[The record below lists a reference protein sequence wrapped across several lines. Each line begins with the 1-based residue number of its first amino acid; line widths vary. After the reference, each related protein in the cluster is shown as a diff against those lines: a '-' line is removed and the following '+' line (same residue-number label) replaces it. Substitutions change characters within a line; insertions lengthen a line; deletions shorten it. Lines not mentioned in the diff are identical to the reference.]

1 MSADGDPLSDRY
13 SPIASPDR
21 HPDFQSTSAFPT
33 ISTAA
38 FSSSSS
44 SSASASSSA
53 AAAAADPPSVL
64 SRQSSLPRPDP
75 GPSLKRPGS
84 PLLRKTHSFKLDEG
98 YGEGAEESQSFQET
112 HCESQDAAH
121 DDYRPPDSPSGAAE
135 VRVPRW
141 MMDLSDD
148 VRKELAYKLVRS
160 LPTSAIASIVERLI
174 PVLHLD
180 FITLLPSELSLQI
193 LSYLPPKSLLNAS
206 LASRTWRK
214 FAMEPRLWK
223 GLYRAE
229 GWSLND
235 EEAFEFEREMRGE
248 SKRKLQ
254 QEAEL
259 FMRTRFVGYN
269 GGSSS
274 TDNMSTAAT
283 MGSEPRSMSS
293 FSTQQHTP
301 PASFQSSHTTP
312 DEEDMYPSP
321 FVPQRTNPILMA
333 ASSADPANITSITTY
348 GLTHPRL
355 NWAFVF
361 RNRKKLEENW
371 RTNKYTSFQMPDPAF
386 AHEGHSECIYTIQHS
401 AKYLLSGSRD
411 RSIKIWN
418 IHSRRLVKS
427 LTGHEGSVLCL
438 QFDDSAHEDVIFSG
452 SSDTNVIV
460 WRFSTGERLRTI
472 TKAHSESVLNL
483 RFNQKYVVTCSKDKC
498 VKVWSRAGLQFGDG
512 EYEAAVRQ
520 IQLGNNRLIDPSQ
533 LPHYI
538 QMTGHARPTKDLPPL
553 TLIHT
558 LVGHNAAVNAIQLN
572 GDEVVSASGDRLIKL
587 WNLKTGY
594 CEKTYVGHKKGIA
607 CIQYDGVKIVSGSS
621 DKSIRVWDKASQA
634 EIARLEGHTG
644 LVRTVQAGGPRN
656 ARIVSGGYD
665 ETIRIWRRED
675 ENGELDDGENPGIFG
690 SLRDGVSWRT
700 TGILR
705 HVNEAPPARSHH
717 HLAQA
722 AAAAAAANAA
732 VMQQPPPPPPPPP
745 QPNPPAAIAPPNP
758 ANPALNAAQNAFI
771 NVNTH
776 VANNA
781 APAPPPQ
788 PHPHPHPVAHP
799 HPPPPQFNVAP
810 IPPANVQQFL
820 PQPWNPQNH
829 NLAAPA
835 AAAQNQNKVFKLQ
848 FDARFVWCCS
858 QDMRIVGWDFAA
870 NDPDIIEASRF
881 F

>member
-1 MSADGDPLSDRY
+1 MSSDGDPLSDRY
-13 SPIASPDR
+13 TSIASPDLDR
-21 HPDFQSTSAFPT
+21 QLVSPLSTTGFL
-33 ISTAA
+33 
-38 FSSSSS
+38 
-44 SSASASSSA
+44 SA
-53 AAAAADPPSVL
+53 AAASTE
-64 SRQSSLPRPDP
+64 SSNPRPEP
-75 GPSLKRPGS
+75 GSSLKRPGS
-84 PLLRKTHSFKLDEG
+84 PLLRKAHSFRLDEG
-98 YGEGAEESQSFQET
+98 YGEGAEESQSFQEGN
-112 HCESQDAAH
+112 CGSQDTEGH
-121 DDYRPPDSPSGAAE
+121 DYNPPGTPSSASE

-141 MMDLSDD
+141 MMELNDD
-148 VRKELAYKLVRS
+148 CALLTRFRTELAYKLVRS

-223 GLYRAE
+223 GLYRGE

-248 SKRKLQ
+248 GKRKLQ
-254 QEAEL
+254 QDAEN
-259 FMRTRFVGYN
+259 FMRTRFN
-269 GGSSS
+269 GCSNASGAPSV
-274 TDNMSTAAT
+274 DATAT
-283 MGSEPRSMSS
+283 TGNETHPMQNFPN
-293 FSTQQHTP
+293 QQHTP
-301 PASFQSSHTTP
+301 PAPFSSNHATP

-321 FVPQRTNPILMA
+321 FVPHRANPVLLA
-333 ASSADPANITSITTY
+333 ASSVDPANVTSITTY
-348 GLTHPRL
+348 GLTHPRI

-361 RNRKKLEENW
+361 RNRRKLEENW
-371 RTNKYTSFQMPDPAF
+371 RTNKYVSFQMPDPAF

-418 IHSRRLVKS
+418 IHTRRLVRS
-427 LTGHEGSVLCL
+427 LAGHEGSVLCL
-438 QFDDSAHEDVIFSG
+438 QFDDSPQEDVIFSG

-483 RFNQKYVVTCSKDKC
+483 RFNGKYVVTCSKDKC
-498 VKVWSRAGLQFGDG
+498 VKVWSRNQLQFGEP
-512 EYEAAVRQ
+512 EYQSAVRQ
-520 IQLGNNRLIDPSQ
+520 IQLGHNRLIDPSQ

-538 QMTGHARPTKDLPPL
+538 QMAGHSRPTKDLPPL

-558 LVGHNAAVNAIQLN
+558 LIGHNAAVNAIQLN
-572 GDEVVSASGDRLIKL
+572 GEEVVSASGDRLIKL
-587 WNLKTGY
+587 WDLKTGY
-594 CEKTYVGHKKGIA
+594 CEKTYLGHKKGIA

-621 DKSIRVWDKASQA
+621 DKTIRVWDKASQA
-634 EIARLEGHTG
+634 EIAKLDGHSG
-644 LVRTVQAGGPRN
+644 LVRTVQAGGPWN
-656 ARIVSGGYD
+656 GRIVSGGYD

-675 ENGELDDGENPGIFG
+675 ENGDLDDGMNPGIFG
-690 SLRDGVSWRT
+690 SLRDGVTWRT

-705 HVNEAPPARSHH
+705 HVNEIPPGRYNSQGLAHASVAATIVGDQHQHLHAP
-717 HLAQA
+717 
-722 AAAAAAANAA
+722 
-732 VMQQPPPPPPPPP
+732 
-745 QPNPPAAIAPPNP
+745 
-758 ANPALNAAQNAFI
+758 
-771 NVNTH
+771 
-776 VANNA
+776 
-781 APAPPPQ
+781 
-788 PHPHPHPVAHP
+788 P
-799 HPPPPQFNVAP
+799 HPPAPHFNVAP

-829 NLAAPA
+829 NLAPPAPGL
-835 AAAQNQNKVFKLQ
+835 QNQNKVFKLQ

>member
-1 MSADGDPLSDRY
+1 MSSNGDPHLDRN
-13 SPIASPDR
+13 SATATPTIDR
-21 HPDFQSTSAFPT
+21 EFTTPHPSTYAATSTSL
-33 ISTAA
+33 
-38 FSSSSS
+38 FSSIGHHQP
-44 SSASASSSA
+44 ASEA
-53 AAAAADPPSVL
+53 
-64 SRQSSLPRPDP
+64 

-84 PLLRKTHSFKLDEG
+84 PLLRKTHSFRLDEG
-98 YGEGAEESQSFQET
+98 YGEGVEESQSFQDSQG
-112 HCESQDAAH
+112 ESRENIRDVDQFSH
-121 DDYRPPDSPSGAAE
+121 SPSG
-135 VRVPRW
+135 VPDIPIPDW
-141 MMDLSDD
+141 MMELSDD
-148 VRKELAYKLVRS
+148 VRGA
-160 LPTSAIASIVERLI
+160 IVEKLI
-174 PVLHLD
+174 PILHLD

-206 LASRTWRK
+206 LASKTWRK
-214 FAMEPRLWK
+214 FAMEPRIWK
-223 GLYRAE
+223 GLYKGE
-229 GWSLND
+229 GWSLNE

-248 SKRKLQ
+248 GKRKLQ
-254 QEAEL
+254 QEAES
-259 FMRTRFVGYN
+259 FMRTRYLGYN
-269 GGSSS
+269 GVPGSSM
-274 TDNMSTAAT
+274 DNMSTAAT
-283 MGSEPRSMSS
+283 AGSETRSMSS
-293 FSTQQHTP
+293 FSTGQQPTP
-301 PASFQSSHTTP
+301 PTSFQSAHTTP
-312 DEEDMYPSP
+312 DEEDLYPSP
-321 FVPQRTNPILMA
+321 SVPQRANPVFLA
-333 ASSADPANITSITTY
+333 SSSADPANITSITTY

-371 RTNKYTSFQMPDPAF
+371 RTNKYESFQMPDPAY

-401 AKYLLSGSRD
+401 TKYLLSGSRD

-418 IHSRRLVKS
+418 IHTRRLVKS

-438 QFDDSAHEDVIFSG
+438 QFDDSPQEDVIFSG

-460 WRFSTGERLRTI
+460 WRFSTGERLKTI
-472 TKAHSESVLNL
+472 TKAHTESVLNL

-498 VKVWSRAGLQFGDG
+498 VKVWSRNAMQAGEDG
-512 EYEAAVRQ
+512 YDAAVRQ

-533 LPHYI
+533 FPQYI
-538 QMTGHARPTKDLPPL
+538 QMAGSSRPAKDLPAL

-644 LVRTVQAGGPRN
+644 LVRTVQAGGPKN

-675 ENGELDDGENPGIFG
+675 ENGDLDDGENPGIFG
-690 SLRDGVSWRT
+690 TLRDGVSWRT

-705 HVNEAPPARSHH
+705 HVNEAPAPRPHAH
-717 HLAQA
+717 AFAA

-732 VMQQPPPPPPPPP
+732 ALQQAAAQQN
-745 QPNPPAAIAPPNP
+745 QPAAAPPANP
-758 ANPALNAAQNAFI
+758 TNPALNAAQNAFI
-771 NVNTH
+771 GANAPNNV
-776 VANNA
+776 
-781 APAPPPQ
+781 APPPP
-788 PHPHPHPVAHP
+788 PHPMA
-799 HPPPPQFNVAP
+799 PQYNVAP
-810 IPPANVQQFL
+810 IPPPNVHQLL
-820 PQPWNPQNH
+820 PQPWNPHNH
-829 NLAAPA
+829 NLAPA
-835 AAAQNQNKVFKLQ
+835 AQAQNQNKVFKLQ

>member
-13 SPIASPDR
+13 QAIAAPDLQ
-21 HPDFQSTSAFPT
+21 PDFHPSLPFPT
-33 ISTAA
+33 ISTSGA
-38 FSSSSS
+38 FF
-44 SSASASSSA
+44 ASPA
-53 AAAAADPPSVL
+53 AAAAASASPSSAAARSPL
-64 SRQSSLPRPDP
+64 INPRSSSLPRPDP
-75 GPSLKRPGS
+75 GPSLKRPDS
-84 PLLRKTHSFKLDEG
+84 PLLRKTHSFRLDEG
-98 YGEGAEESQSFQET
+98 YGEGAEESQPFQDS
-112 HCESQDAAH
+112 HCDSQDTVR
-121 DDYRPPDSPSGAAE
+121 DGYSSPGSPSGAAE

-141 MMDLSDD
+141 MMELSDD

-206 LASRTWRK
+206 LASKTWRK

-248 SKRKLQ
+248 GKRKLQ
-254 QEAEL
+254 QEAEA

-269 GGSSS
+269 NGSASS
-274 TDNMSTAAT
+274 ENMSAAAT

-301 PASFQSSHTTP
+301 PASFQSNHTTP

-321 FVPQRTNPILMA
+321 FVPQRTNPVLMA
-333 ASSADPANITSITTY
+333 ASTADPANVTSITTY

-371 RTNKYTSFQMPDPAF
+371 RTNKYISFQMPDPAF

-438 QFDDSAHEDVIFSG
+438 QFDDSPHEDVIFSG

-460 WRFSTGERLRTI
+460 WKFSTGERVRTI

-498 VKVWSRAGLQFGDG
+498 VKVWSRAQLQFGDG

-572 GDEVVSASGDRLIKL
+572 GHEVVSASGDRLIKL
-587 WNLKTGY
+587 WNLKTGL

-705 HVNEAPPARSHH
+705 HVNEIPRAHGHA
-717 HLAQA
+717 LAQA
-722 AAAAAAANAA
+722 AAAAAVANAA
-732 VMQQPPPPPPPPP
+732 VMQQQQPPPPPPPP
-745 QPNPPAAIAPPNP
+745 ATIVPPNP
-758 ANPALNAAQNAFI
+758 ANPALNAAQNAFA
-771 NVNTH
+771 NVNNH
-776 VANNA
+776 A
-781 APAPPPQ
+781 AGNPGPPPPPP
-788 PHPHPHPVAHP
+788 PHPHAH
-799 HPPPPQFNVAP
+799 HPPPPHFNVAP

-829 NLAAPA
+829 NLAPPA

-870 NDPDIIEASRF
+870 NDQDIIEASRF

>member
-1 MSADGDPLSDRY
+1 MSSHGDSHSDRY
-13 SPIASPDR
+13 SSIHSPPIITSPPNYIALSTPVFSSHHIPSQAS
-21 HPDFQSTSAFPT
+21 SSA
-33 ISTAA
+33 SSA
-38 FSSSSS
+38 SSSSS
-44 SSASASSSA
+44 
-53 AAAAADPPSVL
+53 L
-64 SRQSSLPRPDP
+64 SLARTEP

-98 YGEGAEESQSFQET
+98 YGEGAEEAQSFQDS
-112 HCESQDAAH
+112 HLDSQDTVRDGH
-121 DDYRPPDSPSGAAE
+121 YHSGSPSGAAE
-135 VRVPRW
+135 VKVPDW
-141 MMDLSDD
+141 MMELSDD

-214 FAMEPRLWK
+214 FSMEPRLWK

-229 GWSLND
+229 GWSLNE
-235 EEAFEFEREMRGE
+235 EEAFAFEREMRGE
-248 SKRKLQ
+248 SKRKIQ
-254 QEAEL
+254 QDAE
-259 FMRTRFVGYN
+259 TFVRSRYN
-269 GGSSS
+269 GFSGAAPGASSA
-274 TDNMSTAAT
+274 DNASTAAT
-283 MGSEPRSMSS
+283 AGSETRSMMSS
-293 FSTQQHTP
+293 FSNGQQPTP
-301 PASFQSSHTTP
+301 PTSFQSTHTTP
-312 DEEDMYPSP
+312 DEEDLYPSP
-321 FVPQRTNPILMA
+321 FVPQHANPVFLA
-333 ASSADPANITSITTY
+333 SSSADPANISSITTF

-371 RTNKYTSFQMPDPAF
+371 RQTKYVSFQMPDPAY

-411 RSIKIWN
+411 RSIKVWN
-418 IHSRRLVKS
+418 IHTRRLVKS

-438 QFDDSAHEDVIFSG
+438 QFDDSAAEDVIFSG

-460 WRFSTGERLRTI
+460 WKFSTGERLKTI

-483 RFNQKYVVTCSKDKC
+483 RFNNKYVVTCSKDKF
-498 VKVWSRAGLQFGDG
+498 VKVWSRNQMQFGEREFD
-512 EYEAAVRQ
+512 AAVRQ
-520 IQLGNNRLIDPSQ
+520 IQLGNNRLIEPSQ

-538 QMTGHARPTKDLPPL
+538 QLAGHSRPTKDLPPL

-558 LVGHNAAVNAIQLN
+558 LIGHNAAVNAIQLN
-572 GDEVVSASGDRLIKL
+572 GDEVVSASGDRSIKL
-587 WNLKTGY
+587 WDLKTGY
-594 CEKTYVGHKKGIA
+594 CEKTFVGHKKGIA

-621 DKSIRVWDKASQA
+621 DKSIRVWDRTSQA
-634 EIARLEGHTG
+634 EIARLEGHEG
-644 LVRTVQAGGPRN
+644 LVRTVQAGGPFN

-675 ENGELDDGENPGIFG
+675 ENGDLDDGENPGRFG
-690 SLRDGVSWRT
+690 TLRNGVSWRT

-705 HVNEAPPARSHH
+705 HVNEVPPVRAHSHIM
-717 HLAQA
+717 AA

-732 VMQQPPPPPPPPP
+732 AMQQPPAQQNPPAVPPPPP
-745 QPNPPAAIAPPNP
+745 NHG
-758 ANPALNAAQNAFI
+758 NPALNAAQNAFI
-771 NVNTH
+771 NH
-776 VANNA
+776 NNA
-781 APAPPPQ
+781 APLPQ
-788 PHPHPHPVAHP
+788 
-799 HPPPPQFNVAP
+799 PPPPHFNIAP
-810 IPPANVQQFL
+810 IPPPNVQQL
-820 PQPWNPQNH
+820 IPQPWNPQHH
-829 NLAAPA
+829 NITAPA
-835 AAAQNQNKVFKLQ
+835 PQNQNKVFKLQ

-858 QDMRIVGWDFAA
+858 QDMRIVGWDFAN

>member
-1 MSADGDPLSDRY
+1 MSSHGDPHHDRFHT
-13 SPIASPDR
+13 ASPATVDI
-21 HPDFQSTSAFPT
+21 HSSLPEFTSPPP
-33 ISTAA
+33 A
-38 FSSSSS
+38 FSHLPTPIFPPS
-44 SSASASSSA
+44 SSASSSGTSHA
-53 AAAAADPPSVL
+53 L
-64 SRQSSLPRPDP
+64 STASLPRSEP
-75 GPSLKRPGS
+75 GSSLKRPGS

-98 YGEGAEESQSFQET
+98 YGEGVEESQPFHDSHQT
-112 HCESQDAAH
+112 ARGSAYAASSSGIA
-121 DDYRPPDSPSGAAE
+121 DVKIPD
-135 VRVPRW
+135 W
-141 MMDLSDD
+141 MMELGDD
-148 VRKELAYKLVRS
+148 VRTEVAYKLVRT
-160 LPTSAIASIVERLI
+160 LPTSAIAAIVERLI

-180 FITLLPSELSLQI
+180 FVALLPSELSLQI

-206 LASRTWRK
+206 LASKTWRK

-248 SKRKLQ
+248 GKRKLQ
-254 QEAEL
+254 QDTENFL
-259 FMRTRFVGYN
+259 KQRYN
-269 GGSSS
+269 GFNGTSGGPS
-274 TDNMSTAAT
+274 TDNLSTAAT
-283 MGSEPRSMSS
+283 LGSEARSPMSS
-293 FSTQQHTP
+293 FSAGQQPTP
-301 PASFQSSHTTP
+301 PTSFQTNTP
-312 DEEDMYPSP
+312 DEEDLYPAP
-321 FVPQRTNPILMA
+321 FPSQHTNSVLV
-333 ASSADPANITSITTY
+333 ASQACDPANITSITTY

-371 RTNKYTSFQMPDPAF
+371 RTNKYVSFQMPDPAH

-418 IHSRRLVKS
+418 IHTRRLVKS

-438 QFDDSAHEDVIFSG
+438 QFDDSPQEDVIFSG

-460 WRFSTGERLRTI
+460 WRFSTGERLKTI

-483 RFNQKYVVTCSKDKC
+483 RFNKKYVVTCSKDKC
-498 VKVWSRAGLQFGDG
+498 VKVWSRNELHFG
-512 EYEAAVRQ
+512 EAEFDCAVRQ
-520 IQLGNNRLIDPSQ
+520 IQLGNNRLIEPSQ

-538 QMTGHARPTKDLPPL
+538 QLTGHSRPTKDLPSL

-572 GDEVVSASGDRLIKL
+572 GEEVVSASGDRLIKL
-587 WNLKTGY
+587 WNLRSGN

-621 DKSIRVWDKASQA
+621 DKSIRVWDKGSQA

-690 SLRDGVSWRT
+690 SLRDGVQWRT

-705 HVNEAPPARSHH
+705 HVNEVPPARPNAHA
-717 HLAQA
+717 LA
-722 AAAAAAANAA
+722 AAAAAAA
-732 VMQQPPPPPPPPP
+732 MQQPPPAAPQNVPVAPPPV
-745 QPNPPAAIAPPNP
+745 NHD
-758 ANPALNAAQNAFI
+758 NPALNAAQNAFA
-771 NVNTH
+771 NVG
-776 VANNA
+776 AQNNVPAPA
-781 APAPPPQ
+781 APL
-788 PHPHPHPVAHP
+788 HPF
-799 HPPPPQFNVAP
+799 PPQFNIAP
-810 IPPANVQQFL
+810 IPPPNVHQLL

-829 NLAAPA
+829 VLAAP
-835 AAAQNQNKVFKLQ
+835 AAQNQNKVFKLQ

-870 NDPDIIEASRF
+870 NDPDIVEASRF